1 MSTGQKQRPG
11 IFLIPDLVA
20 GKIVKF
26 ISNIDIVQTLNFLVA
41 GKIVKFISNIDI
53 VQTLNFLVAG
63 KMRDHVCRCG
73 IGFACRH
80 C

>member
-11 IFLIPDLVA
+11 IFLIPD
-20 GKIVKF
+20 
-26 ISNIDIVQTLNFLVA
+26 LVA